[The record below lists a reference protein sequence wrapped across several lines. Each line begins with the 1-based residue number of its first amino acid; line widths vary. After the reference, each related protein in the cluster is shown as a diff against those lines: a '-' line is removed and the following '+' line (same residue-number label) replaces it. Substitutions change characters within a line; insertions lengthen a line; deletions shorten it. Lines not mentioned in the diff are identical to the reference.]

1 MAKRKR
7 PAAKAPA
14 AKTGTAG
21 QSRSQ
26 SQSMGM
32 PKASKKAGVS
42 TADLAE
48 STTAAS
54 ASASAPPAMTGTRGT
69 AKATSTRK
77 AGVKPTPFDP
87 EYERPI
93 SELPPLVFPNSEQY
107 EFRLKAEERRRTR
120 LRNEAIFGVG
130 LGVIGVIVLV
140 TAHTPGFLGLAAI
153 AVVAMAAYELMVSGL
168 E

>member
-1 MAKRKR
+1 M
-7 PAAKAPA
+7 
-14 AKTGTAG
+14 
-21 QSRSQ
+21 
-26 SQSMGM
+26 
-32 PKASKKAGVS
+32 
-42 TADLAE
+42 
-48 STTAAS
+48 
-54 ASASAPPAMTGTRGT
+54 
-69 AKATSTRK
+69 
-77 AGVKPTPFDP
+77 
-87 EYERPI
+87 
-93 SELPPLVFPNSEQY
+93 FPNSEQY

>member
-7 PAAKAPA
+7 PEAKTPA
-14 AKTGTAG
+14 AKTGMAG
-21 QSRSQ
+21 PPRA
-26 SQSMGM
+26 GAA
-32 PKASKKAGVS
+32 PKPSKQ
-42 TADLAE
+42 
-48 STTAAS
+48 TAA
-54 ASASAPPAMTGTRGT
+54 P
-69 AKATSTRK
+69 KATSKKK
-77 AGVKPTPFDP
+77 AAAKLTPFDP

-120 LRNEAIFGVG
+120 LRNETIFGAV

-140 TAHTPGFLGLAAI
+140 AAHTPGFLGLAAI
-153 AVVAMAAYELMVSGL
+153 AAVAMAAYELLVSRP